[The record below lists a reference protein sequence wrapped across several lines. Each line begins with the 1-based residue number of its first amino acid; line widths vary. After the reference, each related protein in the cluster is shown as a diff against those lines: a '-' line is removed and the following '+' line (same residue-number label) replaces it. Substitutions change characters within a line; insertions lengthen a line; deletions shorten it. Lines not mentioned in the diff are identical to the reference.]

1 MALTPVHELQALIRD
16 KIAAHLLAVES
27 ESVPVAAAVGRVLA
41 QDIVSAVNLPPA
53 DISAMDGY
61 ALQSAANAGSEWA
74 VVGESVAGQ
83 AFSGCL
89 LKGACVRIM
98 TGAVVPDDCNTVI
111 IQENVS
117 LSDGRITLAKDVS
130 EGANIRRK
138 GEEIAA
144 GDTVLTAGRILR
156 EADIMLLA
164 ALGYG
169 EVPVHRKIR
178 VALLSSG
185 NELLEPGEPD
195 TGRADQI
202 YDSNR
207 AMLAARL
214 ARLPVEIIDFKQ
226 VGDDLEDILHVF
238 DEVIRTADVLIT
250 TGGVSVGDYDF
261 MRTAVERVGSVHHY
275 KVALKPGKP
284 FVFGRMMKTWFFG
297 MPGNPVSGFVGFD
310 IFLKAALWQICGA
323 ADIPEPLRFSATLS
337 APVKKNHSRMDIQRG
352 IIERQADGT
361 WHARPCGSQ
370 DSHRILQVSRAN
382 AYLVIPAESGSLE
395 AGESVTVQP
404 FADAFL

>member
-1 MALTPVHELQALIRD
+1 MALTPVHELQTLIYD
-16 KIAAHLLAVES
+16 KIADHPQPLET
-27 ESVPVAAAVGRVLA
+27 ETVPVAAAVGRVLA
-41 QDIVSAVNLPPA
+41 QEIVSAVNIPPA

-195 TGRADQI
+195 TGRDDQI

-310 IFLKAALWQICGA
+310 IFLKAALWQLCGA
-323 ADIPEPLRFSATLS
+323 ADIPEPLRFQAVLS

-352 IIERQADGT
+352 IIERQTDGT

-382 AYLVIPAESGSLE
+382 AYLVLPAESGSL
-395 AGESVTVQP
+395 AVGESVTVQP
-404 FADAFL
+404 FTDAFL

>member
-1 MALTPVHELQALIRD
+1 MALTPVHELQTLIYD
-16 KIAAHLLAVES
+16 KIADHPQPLET
-27 ESVPVAAAVGRVLA
+27 ETVPVAAAVGRVLA
-41 QDIVSAVNLPPA
+41 QDIVSAVNIPPA

-323 ADIPEPLRFSATLS
+323 ADIPQPLRFSAVLS
-337 APVKKNHSRMDIQRG
+337 EPVTKNHSRTDIQRG

-404 FADAFL
+404 FTDAFL

>member
-1 MALTPVHELQALIRD
+1 MALTPVHELQTLIYD
-16 KIAAHLLAVES
+16 KIADHPQPLET
-27 ESVPVAAAVGRVLA
+27 ETVPVAAAVGRVLA
-41 QDIVSAVNLPPA
+41 QDIVSAVNIPPA

-138 GEEIAA
+138 GEEIAV

-195 TGRADQI
+195 TGRDDQI

-323 ADIPEPLRFSATLS
+323 ADIPEPLRFQAVLS
-337 APVKKNHSRMDIQRG
+337 APVKKNHSRTDIQRG

>member
-1 MALTPVHELQALIRD
+1 MALTPVHELQTLIYD
-16 KIAAHLLAVES
+16 KIADHPQPLES
-27 ESVPVAAAVGRVLA
+27 ETVPVAAAVGRVLA
-41 QDIVSAVNLPPA
+41 QDIVSAVNIPPA

>member
-1 MALTPVHELQALIRD
+1 
-16 KIAAHLLAVES
+16 
-27 ESVPVAAAVGRVLA
+27 
-41 QDIVSAVNLPPA
+41 
-53 DISAMDGY
+53 MDGY

-164 ALGYG
+164 
-169 EVPVHRKIR
+169 
-178 VALLSSG
+178 LLSSG

-195 TGRADQI
+195 TGRDDQI

-323 ADIPEPLRFSATLS
+323 ADIPQPLRFNAVLS
-337 APVKKNHSRMDIQRG
+337 EPVTKNHSRMDIQRG

>member
-1 MALTPVHELQALIRD
+1 MALTPVHELQTLIYD
-16 KIAAHLLAVES
+16 KIADHPQPLET
-27 ESVPVAAAVGRVLA
+27 ETVPVAAAVGRVLA
-41 QDIVSAVNLPPA
+41 QDIVSAVNIPPA

-195 TGRADQI
+195 TGRDDQI

-275 KVALKPGKP
+275 KVGLKPGKP

-297 MPGNPVSGFVGFD
+297 LPGNPVSGFVGFD
-310 IFLKAALWQICGA
+310 IFLKAALWQLCGA
-323 ADIPEPLRFSATLS
+323 ADIPEPLRFQAVLS

-352 IIERQADGT
+352 IIEHQTDGT

>member
-1 MALTPVHELQALIRD
+1 MALTPVHELQTLIYD
-16 KIAAHLLAVES
+16 KIADHPQPLET
-27 ESVPVAAAVGRVLA
+27 ETVPVAAAVGRVLA
-41 QDIVSAVNLPPA
+41 QEIVSAVNIPPA

-195 TGRADQI
+195 TGRNDQI

-323 ADIPEPLRFSATLS
+323 ADIPQPLRFNATLS
-337 APVKKNHSRMDIQRG
+337 APVKKNHSRTDIQRG

-404 FADAFL
+404 FTDAFL

>member
-1 MALTPVHELQALIRD
+1 MALTSVQELQALIHD
-16 KIAAHLLAVES
+16 KIAAHIRLPETETVPAV
-27 ESVPVAAAVGRVLA
+27 AAVGRVLA
-41 QDIVSAVNLPPA
+41 EDIVSPVNLPPA

-61 ALQSAANAGSEWA
+61 ALQSAAAAGSEWA
-74 VVGESVAGQ
+74 VAGESVAGG

-89 LKGACVRIM
+89 LDGACVRIM
-98 TGAVVPDDCNTVI
+98 TGAVVPADCNTVI
-111 IQENVS
+111 VQENVKFENGS
-117 LSDGRITLAKDVS
+117 IRLEKDVD

-164 ALGYG
+164 ALGFAQ
-169 EVPVHRKIR
+169 VPVRRKIR

-185 NELLEPGEPD
+185 NELCEPGEPNN
-195 TGRADQI
+195 GRTDQI

-214 ARLPVEIIDFKQ
+214 GGLPVEIIDFKQ
-226 VGDDLEDILHVF
+226 VGDDLEDVLHVF

-275 KVALKPGKP
+275 KVGLKPGKP
-284 FVFGRMMKTWFFG
+284 FVFGQMMKTWFFG
-297 MPGNPVSGFVGFD
+297 LPGNPVSGFVGFD
-310 IFLKAALWQICGA
+310 IFLKAALWQLCGA
-323 ADIPEPLRFSATLS
+323 TDIPEPLRFTAVLS
-337 APVKKNHSRMDIQRG
+337 EPVSKNHSRMDIQRG
-352 IIERQADGT
+352 IIEQQSDGT
-361 WHARPCGSQ
+361 WHARPCGKQ
-370 DSHRILQVSRAN
+370 DSHRILHVSRAN
-382 AYLVIPAESGSLE
+382 AYIVLPAESGPLE
-395 AGESVTVQP
+395 AGQTVTVQP
-404 FADAFL
+404 FDGAFL

>member
-1 MALTPVHELQALIRD
+1 MALTPVHELQTLIYD
-16 KIAAHLLAVES
+16 KIADHPQPLET
-27 ESVPVAAAVGRVLA
+27 ETVPVAAAVGRVLA
-41 QDIVSAVNLPPA
+41 QDIVSAVNIPPA

-144 GDTVLTAGRILR
+144 GDTVLTAERILR

-323 ADIPEPLRFSATLS
+323 ADIPEPLRFQAVLS

>member
-1 MALTPVHELQALIRD
+1 MALTSVHELQTLIHD
-16 KIAAHLLAVES
+16 KIADHPLAVET
-27 ESVPVAAAVGRVLA
+27 ETVPAVAAVGRILA
-41 QDIVSAVNLPPA
+41 EDITAPVNLPPA

-61 ALQSAANAGSEWA
+61 ALQSASAAGSEWD
-74 VVGESVAGQ
+74 VTGESVAGQ

-89 LKGACVRIM
+89 LEGACVRIM

-111 IQENVS
+111 VQENVS
-117 LSDGRITLAKDVS
+117 LSDGRIRIEKDVA
-130 EGANIRRK
+130 EGASIRRK
-138 GEEIAA
+138 GEEVAA

-156 EADIMLLA
+156 EADVMLLS
-164 ALGYG
+164 ALGYA
-169 EVPVHRKIR
+169 EVPVRRKIR

-185 NELLEPGEPD
+185 DELCEPGEPNN
-195 TGRADQI
+195 GRTDQI

-214 ARLPVEIIDFKQ
+214 SQLPVEIIDFKQ
-226 VGDDLEDILHVF
+226 VGDDLEDVLQVF

-337 APVKKNHSRMDIQRG
+337 APVKKNHSRTDIQRG

-395 AGESVTVQP
+395 AGEIVTVQP
-404 FADAFL
+404 FTDAFL

>member
-1 MALTPVHELQALIRD
+1 MALTPVHELQTLIYD
-16 KIAAHLLAVES
+16 KIADHPQPLET
-27 ESVPVAAAVGRVLA
+27 ETVPVAAAVGRVLA
-41 QDIVSAVNLPPA
+41 QDIVSAVNIPPA

-323 ADIPEPLRFSATLS
+323 ADIPEPLRFQAVLS
-337 APVKKNHSRMDIQRG
+337 APVKKNHSRTDIQRG

>member
-1 MALTPVHELQALIRD
+1 MALTPVHELQTLIYD
-16 KIAAHLLAVES
+16 KIADHPQPLETETVH
-27 ESVPVAAAVGRVLA
+27 VAAAVGRVLA
-41 QDIVSAVNLPPA
+41 QDIVSAVNIPPA

-323 ADIPEPLRFSATLS
+323 ADIPQPLRFNAVLS
-337 APVKKNHSRMDIQRG
+337 EPVTKNHSRTDIQRG

-404 FADAFL
+404 FTDAFL

>member
-1 MALTPVHELQALIRD
+1 MALTPVHELQTLIYD
-16 KIAAHLLAVES
+16 KIADHPQPLET
-27 ESVPVAAAVGRVLA
+27 ETVPVAAAVGRVLA
-41 QDIVSAVNLPPA
+41 QDIVSAVNIPPA

-138 GEEIAA
+138 GEEIAV

-169 EVPVHRKIR
+169 EVPVHRKMR
-178 VALLSSG
+178 VARLSSG

-195 TGRADQI
+195 TGRDDQI

-337 APVKKNHSRMDIQRG
+337 APVKKNHSRTDIQRG

>member
-16 KIAAHLLAVES
+16 KIAAHPLAVES

-61 ALQSAANAGSEWA
+61 ALPAAAAAGSEWA
-74 VVGESVAGQ
+74 VAGESVAGQ

-89 LKGACVRIM
+89 LEGACVRIM
-98 TGAVVPDDCNTVI
+98 TGAVVPADCNTVI
-111 IQENVS
+111 VQENVQFEN
-117 LSDGRITLAKDVS
+117 GRIRIEKDVAA
-130 EGANIRRK
+130 GANIRRK
-138 GEEIAA
+138 GEEVAV
-144 GDTVLTAGRILR
+144 GDVVLTAGRILR

-164 ALGYG
+164 ALGLG

-185 NELLEPGEPD
+185 NELLEPGEPNN
-195 TGRADQI
+195 GRADQI

-214 ARLPVEIIDFKQ
+214 SQLPVEIIDFKQ
-226 VGDDLEDILHVF
+226 VDDDLEDVLHVF
-238 DEVIRTADVLIT
+238 DEAVRAADVLIT

-323 ADIPEPLRFSATLS
+323 ADIPQPLRFNAVLS
-337 APVKKNHSRMDIQRG
+337 EPVTKNHSRTDIQRG

-404 FADAFL
+404 FTDAFL

>member
-1 MALTPVHELQALIRD
+1 MALTPVHELQTLIRD
-16 KIAAHLLAVES
+16 KIAAHPLAVES
-27 ESVPVAAAVGRVLA
+27 ETVPATAAVGRILA
-41 QDIVSAVNLPPA
+41 EDIVSAVNLPPA

-61 ALQSAANAGSEWA
+61 ALQSASDAGSEWA
-74 VVGESVAGQ
+74 VAGESVAGL

-89 LKGACVRIM
+89 LEGACVRIM

-111 IQENVS
+111 VQENVQFEN
-117 LSDGRITLAKDVS
+117 GRIRIEKDVS

-138 GEEIAA
+138 GEEVAV
-144 GDTVLTAGRILR
+144 GDVVLTAGRILR

-164 ALGYG
+164 ALGLG
-169 EVPVHRKIR
+169 EVPVRRKIR

-185 NELLEPGEPD
+185 NELLEPGEPNN
-195 TGRADQI
+195 GRTDQI

-214 ARLPVEIIDFKQ
+214 AQLPVEIIDFKQ
-226 VGDDLEDILHVF
+226 VGDDLEDVLHVF
-238 DEVIRTADVLIT
+238 DDAVRAADVLIT

-275 KVALKPGKP
+275 KVGLKPGKP
-284 FVFGRMMKTWFFG
+284 FVFGQMMNTWFFG

-310 IFLKAALWQICGA
+310 IFLKAALWQLCGA
-323 ADIPEPLRFSATLS
+323 ADIPEPLRFQAVLS

-382 AYLVIPAESGSLE
+382 AYLVLPAESGSLE
-395 AGESVTVQP
+395 AGEIVTVQP
-404 FADAFL
+404 FTDAFL

>member
-1 MALTPVHELQALIRD
+1 MALTSVQELQTLIHD
-16 KIAAHLLAVES
+16 KIAARCRLPETETVPAV
-27 ESVPVAAAVGRVLA
+27 AAVGRILA
-41 QDIVSAVNLPPA
+41 EDIVSTVNLPPA

-61 ALQSAANAGSEWA
+61 ALQSASAAGSEW
-74 VVGESVAGQ
+74 VVAGESVAGG

-89 LKGACVRIM
+89 LDGACVRIM

-111 IQENVS
+111 VQENVAF
-117 LSDGRITLAKDVS
+117 SDGIIRLEKDAA

-164 ALGYG
+164 ALGHA
-169 EVPVHRKIR
+169 EVPVRRKIR

-185 NELLEPGEPD
+185 NELCEPGEPNN
-195 TGRADQI
+195 GRTDQI

-214 ARLPVEIIDFKQ
+214 SGLPVEIIDFKQ
-226 VGDDLEDILHVF
+226 VGDDLEDVLHVF
-238 DEVIRTADVLIT
+238 DEVIRAADVLIT

-275 KVALKPGKP
+275 KVGLKPGKP
-284 FVFGRMMKTWFFG
+284 FVFGRMMDTWFFG
-297 MPGNPVSGFVGFD
+297 LPGNPVSGFVGFD
-310 IFLKAALWQICGA
+310 IFLKAALWQLCGA
-323 ADIPEPLRFSATLS
+323 SDIPQPLRFTATLS
-337 APVKKNHSRMDIQRG
+337 EPVTKNHSRMDIQRG
-352 IIERQADGT
+352 IIEQQPDGT
-361 WHARPCGSQ
+361 WLARPCGKQ

-382 AYLVIPAESGSLE
+382 AYLVLPAESGPLD

-404 FADAFL
+404 FDGAFL

>member
-1 MALTPVHELQALIRD
+1 
-16 KIAAHLLAVES
+16 
-27 ESVPVAAAVGRVLA
+27 
-41 QDIVSAVNLPPA
+41 
-53 DISAMDGY
+53 
-61 ALQSAANAGSEWA
+61 
-74 VVGESVAGQ
+74 
-83 AFSGCL
+83 
-89 LKGACVRIM
+89 M

-195 TGRADQI
+195 TGRDDQI

-207 AMLAARL
+207 AMLA
-214 ARLPVEIIDFKQ
+214 
-226 VGDDLEDILHVF
+226 
-238 DEVIRTADVLIT
+238 
-250 TGGVSVGDYDF
+250 
-261 MRTAVERVGSVHHY
+261 
-275 KVALKPGKP
+275 
-284 FVFGRMMKTWFFG
+284 
-297 MPGNPVSGFVGFD
+297 
-310 IFLKAALWQICGA
+310 
-323 ADIPEPLRFSATLS
+323 
-337 APVKKNHSRMDIQRG
+337 
-352 IIERQADGT
+352 
-361 WHARPCGSQ
+361 ARPCGSQ

>member
-61 ALQSAANAGSEWA
+61 ALQSASDAGSEWA
-74 VVGESVAGQ
+74 VAGESVAGL

-89 LKGACVRIM
+89 LEGACVRIM

-111 IQENVS
+111 VQENVQFEN
-117 LSDGRITLAKDVS
+117 GRIRIEKDVAA
-130 EGANIRRK
+130 GANIRRK
-138 GEEIAA
+138 GEEVAV
-144 GDTVLTAGRILR
+144 GDVVLTAGRILR
-156 EADIMLLA
+156 EADVMLLS
-164 ALGYG
+164 ALGYAQ
-169 EVPVHRKIR
+169 VSVRRKVR

-185 NELLEPGEPD
+185 NELLEPGEPNN
-195 TGRADQI
+195 GRTDQI

-275 KVALKPGKP
+275 KVGLKPGKP
-284 FVFGRMMKTWFFG
+284 FVFGQMMNTWFFG

-310 IFLKAALWQICGA
+310 IFLKAALWQLCGA
-323 ADIPEPLRFSATLS
+323 ADIPEPLRFQAVLS

-352 IIERQADGT
+352 IIERQTDGT

-382 AYLVIPAESGSLE
+382 AYLVLPAESGSL
-395 AGESVTVQP
+395 AVGESVTVQP
-404 FADAFL
+404 FDGAFL

>member
-16 KIAAHLLAVES
+16 KIAAHPLAVES
-27 ESVPVAAAVGRVLA
+27 ETVPVAAAVGRVLA

-61 ALQSAANAGSEWA
+61 ALQSASDAGSEWA
-74 VVGESVAGQ
+74 VAGESVAGL

-89 LKGACVRIM
+89 LEGACVRIM

-111 IQENVS
+111 VQENVQFEN
-117 LSDGRITLAKDVS
+117 GRIRIEKDVAA
-130 EGANIRRK
+130 GANIRRK
-138 GEEIAA
+138 GEEVAA

-164 ALGYG
+164 ALGLG

-185 NELLEPGEPD
+185 NELLEPGEPNN
-195 TGRADQI
+195 GRADQI

-214 ARLPVEIIDFKQ
+214 SQLPVEIIDFKQ
-226 VGDDLEDILHVF
+226 VDDDLEDVLHVF
-238 DEVIRTADVLIT
+238 DEAVRAADVLIT

-275 KVALKPGKP
+275 KVGLKPGKP
-284 FVFGRMMKTWFFG
+284 FVFGQMMNTWFFG

-310 IFLKAALWQICGA
+310 IFLKAALWQLCGA

-337 APVKKNHSRMDIQRG
+337 APVKKNHSRTDIQRG
-352 IIERQADGT
+352 IIERQTDGT

-382 AYLVIPAESGSLE
+382 AYLVLPAESGSL
-395 AGESVTVQP
+395 AVGESVTVQP
-404 FADAFL
+404 FDGAFL

>member
-1 MALTPVHELQALIRD
+1 MALTPVHELQTLIYD
-16 KIAAHLLAVES
+16 KIADHSQPLET
-27 ESVPVAAAVGRVLA
+27 ETVPVAAAVGRVLA
-41 QDIVSAVNLPPA
+41 QDIVSAVNIPPA

-195 TGRADQI
+195 TGRDDQI

-284 FVFGRMMKTWFFG
+284 CVFGRMMKTWFFG

-323 ADIPEPLRFSATLS
+323 ADIPEPLRFSATVS
-337 APVKKNHSRMDIQRG
+337 APVKKNHSRTDIQRG

>member
-1 MALTPVHELQALIRD
+1 MALTPVHELQTLIRD
-16 KIAAHLLAVES
+16 KIADHPQPLET
-27 ESVPVAAAVGRVLA
+27 ETVPVAAAVGRVLA
-41 QDIVSAVNLPPA
+41 QDIVSAVNIPPA

-382 AYLVIPAESGSLE
+382 AYLVIPAESGSL
-395 AGESVTVQP
+395 AVGESVTVQP